1 MIRHTTDMQRK
12 SRELASLP
20 SSDEFIRKGGQYE
33 QVTDK
38 PRRSAVMAAHR
49 DGQRKKA

>member
-1 MIRHTTDMQRK
+1 MIRHTNDLTLK
-12 SRELASLP
+12 AREAASLP

-49 DGQRKKA
+49 DTQRRKG